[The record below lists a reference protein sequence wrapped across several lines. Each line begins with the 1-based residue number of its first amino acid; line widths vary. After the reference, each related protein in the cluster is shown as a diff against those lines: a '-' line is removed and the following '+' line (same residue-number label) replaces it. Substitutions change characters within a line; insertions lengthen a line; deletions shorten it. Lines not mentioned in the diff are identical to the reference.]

1 MHDIGFDHFHPSE
14 EERKHLSETIWDA
27 DNVELT
33 TVGVD
38 IGSST
43 SHLMFA
49 HVHLQRLSTGLSS
62 RFVVANREI
71 LWRSPILLTPYRDD
85 ETIDAGQLDVMVE
98 QSFDA
103 AKIARQ
109 DIDSGA
115 VILTGEALKRKNARA
130 IAELFAKDSGKFVC
144 ASAGHHMESAMA
156 ANGSGAIELS
166 RRRKK
171 TILNIDIGGGTTK
184 FALIK
189 NGELLGTWAIAIG
202 GRLLVIDDEGRI
214 SRAEGPI
221 RTLAAS
227 LGFELEIGQ
236 PLADDHRKTIL
247 NAMSRILMDQAR
259 MSEPAGVAHDLM
271 VTPFFH
277 GADEPDVVTFSGGV
291 SEFLFKRE
299 TGDFGDLGAGL
310 AHRISYTLAD
320 GELAVP
326 VWDPGQGIR
335 ATVIGASQHSV
346 QISGNTILISEQSLL
361 PVQNIPI
368 TNCRFDLGDD
378 IDVDVDAITDEVLRA
393 LSNQDLG
400 DGEPMIAISF
410 SWQGDPLHARL
421 HGVGAGIAR
430 AVPKTIAS
438 GAIVLLVDGDVGM
451 NLGRIFRDEIH
462 PGCRII
468 SIDGIQLRDFDYVD
482 IGQVRQPANVVP
494 VIIKSLLF

>member
-1 MHDIGFDHFHPSE
+1 MHDLGFDHFHPTE
-14 EERKHLSETIWDA
+14 EEREHLSETIWDA

-33 TVGVD
+33 TLGID

-62 RFVVANREI
+62 RFVVASREI

-85 ETIDAGQLDVMVE
+85 ETIDAAELGVMVG
-98 QSFDA
+98 QAFDA

-115 VILTGEALKRKNARA
+115 VVLTGEALKRKNARA
-130 IAELFAKDSGKFVC
+130 IAELFAGDSGKFVC

-156 ANGSGAIELS
+156 ANGSGAVELS
-166 RRRKK
+166 RAKKK

-189 NGELLGTWAIAIG
+189 NGDLLGSWAIAIG

-214 SRAEGPI
+214 SRIEGPM
-221 RTLAAS
+221 RTLAQS
-227 LGFELEIGQ
+227 LGIELKTGQ
-236 PLADDHRKTIL
+236 PLADGHRDAIL
-247 NAMSRILMDQAR
+247 NEMSRILMDQAR
-259 MSEPAGVAHDLM
+259 MEEPAGVAHDLM
-271 VTPFFH
+271 VTPFFR
-277 GADEPDVVTFSGGV
+277 AAEELDAVTFSGGV
-291 SEFLFKRE
+291 SEYIFKRE

-310 AHRISYTLAD
+310 AHRISHALAE
-320 GELAVP
+320 GELGVP

-346 QISGNTILISEQSLL
+346 QVSGNTILISEPDML
-361 PVQNIPI
+361 PVRNVPI

-378 IDVDVDAITDEVLRA
+378 IDVDAITEEVLRA
-393 LSNQDLG
+393 LSNQDLA
-400 DGEPMIAISF
+400 DGEAMIAISF
-410 SWQGDPLHARL
+410 PWRGDPLHARL
-421 HGVGAGIAR
+421 LGVGTGIAR
-430 AVPKTIAS
+430 AVPKTMAT
-438 GAIVLLVDGDVGM
+438 GAIALLVDGDVGM

-462 PGCRII
+462 PGCRVI

-482 IGQVRQPANVVP
+482 IGEVRQPANVVP